1 VNFRKAY
8 RSIAL
13 LSIGSM
19 LFSLAGGNVRA
30 AGAPSARFHLEE
42 ATIADVHR
50 AIRVKQITATQL
62 VQ

>member
-1 VNFRKAY
+1 
-8 RSIAL
+8 
-13 LSIGSM
+13 M